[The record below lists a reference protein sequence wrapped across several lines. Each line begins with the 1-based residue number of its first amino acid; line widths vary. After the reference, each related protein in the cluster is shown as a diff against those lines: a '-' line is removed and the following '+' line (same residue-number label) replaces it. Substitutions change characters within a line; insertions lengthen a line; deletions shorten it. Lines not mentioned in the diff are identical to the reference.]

1 MSEYNSIP
9 HSTSPYTAGREEVE
23 KVWSEVKLGKKG
35 RVRGNFLRFGFISRC
50 STFFGK
56 KLNLF
61 APSSLFCLFV

>member
-35 RVRGNFLRFGFISRC
+35 RVRGNFLRFGFISHC
-50 STFFGK
+50 STF
-56 KLNLF
+56 LARN
-61 APSSLFCLFV
+61 